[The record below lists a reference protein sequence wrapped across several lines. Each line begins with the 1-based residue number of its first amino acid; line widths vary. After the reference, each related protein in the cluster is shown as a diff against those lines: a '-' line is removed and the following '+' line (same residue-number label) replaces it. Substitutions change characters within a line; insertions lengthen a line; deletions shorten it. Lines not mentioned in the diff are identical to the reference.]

1 MNRQDERE
9 RIIERQLQWLRE
21 RMQQMQYGEVGFVL
35 VLHEHT
41 VKHVRRVDNE
51 RQEP

>member
-1 MNRQDERE
+1 MSEHEARE
-9 RIIERQLQWLRE
+9 RVIERQLQWLRE

-35 VLHEHT
+35 VLHEHQ

-51 RQEP
+51 RQEA